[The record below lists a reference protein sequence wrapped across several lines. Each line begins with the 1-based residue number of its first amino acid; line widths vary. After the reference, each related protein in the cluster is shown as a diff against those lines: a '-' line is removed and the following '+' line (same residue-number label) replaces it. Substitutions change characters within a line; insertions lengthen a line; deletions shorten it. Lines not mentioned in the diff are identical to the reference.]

1 MADTLCDS
9 MRAVFCDQVLN
20 LHAMKPTILKKLS
33 ACPDAVKWAKQFNTL
48 EEAWLKCE
56 RSDWMLWFYKR
67 CDPDKKICVQ
77 MAVEFA
83 ERVLPIFEAKYPQD
97 QRPRKA
103 IDAVKEWLINPT
115 AAAATYAAYAAHAAN
130 AAAYAAAA
138 DAAHA
143 AHAATYAAYAAHAAN
158 AAAYAADADADAHAA
173 TYAAYAA
180 HAAAAERKAQADI
193 IRKYIP
199 KLPTPQ
205 K

>member
-115 AAAATYAAYAAHAAN
+115 AAAAAYTADAAADAAHAATYAADAAHAAN
-130 AAAYAAAA
+130 AAA
-138 DAAHA
+138 
-143 AHAATYAAYAAHAAN
+143 
-158 AAAYAADADADAHAA
+158 
-173 TYAAYAA
+173 YAAYAA